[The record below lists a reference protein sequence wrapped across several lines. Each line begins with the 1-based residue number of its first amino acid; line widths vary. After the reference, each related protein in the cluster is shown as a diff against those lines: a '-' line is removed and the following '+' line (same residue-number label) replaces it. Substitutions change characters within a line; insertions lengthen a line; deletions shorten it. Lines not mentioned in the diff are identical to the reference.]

1 MIHGVNR
8 ERPLSRLLLIGDHP
22 FMMRRTEKGELST
35 QGQHHKKVLARDVA
49 ARTRMTA
56 KF

>member
-1 MIHGVNR
+1 
-8 ERPLSRLLLIGDHP
+8 
-22 FMMRRTEKGELST
+22 MMRRTEKGELST